1 MNVDFVTRYEQ
12 MKSQVN
18 CNCNCNQMKESRI
31 IHIASLYLCF
41 SSSIDWL
48 YVFSS
53 FHTKRLHIFFD
64 EWLQLKVMQSKRRR
78 RDKMNIHKHGTS
90 YNLEI
95 NHKHDTIQNTV
106 KLMIDEN
113 RIIIKA
119 NKIEKKYKQTHC
131 VTAT

>member
-1 MNVDFVTRYEQ
+1 
-12 MKSQVN
+12 
-18 CNCNCNQMKESRI
+18 
-31 IHIASLYLCF
+31 
-41 SSSIDWL
+41 
-48 YVFSS
+48 
-53 FHTKRLHIFFD
+53 
-64 EWLQLKVMQSKRRR
+64 
-78 RDKMNIHKHGTS
+78 MNIHKHGTS